1 MGNAGSSGFGSGAN
15 EFSLGQLAASTRFT
29 KEELRDMHTSF
40 MAAAKESSESGSTVI
55 TRAQFGEILSAAHWE
70 SENAGFLSVLYDA
83 FDKNADGVVNFAE
96 FSAGASVILKGTSE
110 EKYQARANRVHRS
123 SIDRAWA

>member
-29 KEELRDMHTSF
+29 KDELRDMHTSF

-83 FDKNADGVVNFAE
+83 FDKNGDGVVI
-96 FSAGASVILKGTSE
+96 SAGASVILKGTSE
-110 EKYQARANRVHRS
+110 EKYQAHVLDLAP
-123 SIDRAWA
+123 RAWV